1 MNKSLSVSV
10 ASAIKSL
17 NAATSAGL
25 KFSDVVREGVTT
37 HGLSEFAAGMLDSLR
52 GSSLMGEKAIRKAG
66 TGEGSLF
73 SKYTLAIRV
82 LKSMAPEGWELKI
95 SAKEGAPTECTQAEK
110 QEKAKP
116 VKEADG
122 APAPTSAGEQDGQA
136 GAARVA
142 NMSESLA
149 KLLAS
154 AGDAAILEA
163 FHLLEASSK
172 GATSRVIAA
181 AIAYGQQHA
190 KIGEAAAD
198 QVASFRELLA
208 HAG

>member
-1 MNKSLSVSV
+1 MNKSLSVSIAAAV
-10 ASAIKSL
+10 KSL
-17 NAATSAGL
+17 NAATTAGV
-25 KFSDVVREGVTT
+25 KFSDTVREGVTA
-37 HGLSEFAAGMLDSLR
+37 HGLTEFAAGMLDNLR
-52 GSSLMGEKAIRKAG
+52 GAALLGEKAIRKAG

-73 SKYTLAIRV
+73 SKYTLAVRV

-110 QEKAKP
+110 VEKAKP
-116 VKEADG
+116 AKEADG
-122 APAPTSAGEQDGQA
+122 APAPTSAGEQDSQTGA
-136 GAARVA
+136 GHVA

-163 FHLLEASSK
+163 FHLLESSNK
-172 GATSRVIAA
+172 GAVSRVIAA

-208 HAG
+208 LAG